1 MRTIRYTAAV
11 ATILMSL
18 MNLPI
23 AFDDGGQGLPKPV
36 AWLISLLGVVGLV
49 AAVALIARRS
59 WGPSAV
65 IAVGA
70 LNLLGAVVGLATGVD
85 GAVIGLVV
93 SALGTGFGIASARL
107 RTRQKLTTA

>member
-1 MRTIRYTAAV
+1 VRTIRYTAAA

-18 MNLPI
+18 MNLPF
-23 AFDDGGQGLPKPV
+23 AVDDGGQGLPTPV

-59 WGPSAV
+59 WGPPAV

-70 LNLLGAVVGLATGVD
+70 VNLVGAVFGLATGVD

-93 SALGTGFGIASARL
+93 SALGTGLGIASARL
-107 RTRQKLTTA
+107 GTRPGLTTA